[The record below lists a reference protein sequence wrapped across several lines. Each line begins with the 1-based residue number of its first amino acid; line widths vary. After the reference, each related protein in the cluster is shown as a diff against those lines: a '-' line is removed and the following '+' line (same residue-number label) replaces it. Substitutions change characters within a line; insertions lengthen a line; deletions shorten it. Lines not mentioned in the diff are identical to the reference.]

1 MSSSGA
7 PAFAPSCPL
16 PLTGS
21 ERVLLGHGSG
31 GKMTAELIARYVLPA
46 FGNSYLDRLDDQAV
60 VEIGGQRLAFTTD
73 SFVVRPLFFP
83 GGDIG
88 TLAVNGTVND
98 LAMAGARP
106 LYLSAGFILEEGL
119 LLDDL
124 GVILDSMRAACQAAG
139 VLLVTGDTKVVN
151 KGSGDQCF
159 INTSGIGVVE
169 HARLLSAD
177 QARPGDRVILSG
189 TIGDHGMAVMSRR
202 EGLEFDTVI
211 ESDTAPLHGLV
222 ASMLEGGPEL
232 RCLRDPTRGG
242 LASTLNELAL
252 ASGVGVAIEETRIPV
267 RPAVHAA
274 CELLGLDPLYV
285 ANEGKLVAIVGE
297 RSADA
302 LVDRM
307 RRHPLGADA
316 AVIGVVTER
325 HPKMVVM
332 RTRIGGT
339 RVVDL
344 HPGEIL
350 PRIC

>member
-1 MSSSGA
+1 MDL
-7 PAFAPSCPL
+7 SCPL
-16 PLTGS
+16 PLTES
-21 ERVLLGHGSG
+21 ARVLLGHGSG
-31 GKMTAELIARYVLPA
+31 GRLSADLVQRFFLPRFA
-46 FGNSYLDRLDDQAV
+46 NPYLDRLDDQAV

-88 TLAVNGTVND
+88 RLAVNGTVND

-119 LLDDL
+119 PLDDL
-124 GVILDSMRAACQAAG
+124 AAVLDSMRAACLEAG

-151 KGSGDQCF
+151 KGSGDRCF
-159 INTSGIGVVE
+159 INTAGIGLVE
-169 HARLLSAD
+169 HPWLLSAD
-177 QARPGDRVILSG
+177 QARPGDVVVLSG

-202 EGLEFDTVI
+202 EGLEFEAEI
-211 ESDTAPLHGLV
+211 ASDTAPLHGLV
-222 ASMLEGGPEL
+222 GTMLEGSREL

-242 LASTLNELAL
+242 LASTLNEIAL
-252 ASGVGVAIEETRIPV
+252 SSGVGIEIEERRIPV
-267 RPAVHAA
+267 RPAVYAA

-285 ANEGKLVAIVGE
+285 ANEGKLVAIMGAEEAEDVVG
-297 RSADA
+297 
-302 LVDRM
+302 RM
-307 RRHPLGADA
+307 RRHPLGTEGSI
-316 AVIGVVTER
+316 IGVVTER